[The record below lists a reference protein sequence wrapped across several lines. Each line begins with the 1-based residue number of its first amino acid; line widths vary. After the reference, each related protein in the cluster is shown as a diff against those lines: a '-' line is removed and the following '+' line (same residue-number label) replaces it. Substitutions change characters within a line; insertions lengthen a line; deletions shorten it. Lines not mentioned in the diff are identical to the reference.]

1 MAKDP
6 NKFQFNDRE
15 GNGWKRDTN
24 LSSPTYGKWVLFQNW
39 TKIEGSAVD
48 SLNPFAPLVSGAK
61 NISSKLNKLR
71 IDQIARTQA
80 KNKLMI
86 DQGYFMDKRGR
97 WRKPN
102 PFTSVQ
108 PSDLDNEEVVNE
120 NIVEEEDDKKIVVPP
135 SPVDI
140 AAVKKYTEKK
150 EDDGYAKT
158 QNFVSDQPVE
168 NDPYTQ
174 LSNAV
179 SNLTGLKINQD
190 NNNNTE
196 PVEEEKPKKTE
207 GTMYG
212 LLISEYRKANKDQKR
227 RARNLSSNN
236 SRVSIRGDG
245 MIGVR
250 NTGLNPGGR
259 DNVRINKGNTNSA
272 WYMSS

>member
-1 MAKDP
+1 MGYNNKNP

-15 GNGWKRDTN
+15 GTGWMKDPKDGKWYQYYKWKRTGN
-24 LSSPTYGKWVLFQNW
+24 VKESF
-39 TKIEGSAVD
+39 
-48 SLNPFAPLVSGAK
+48 NPLTPLVKGAK

-86 DQGYFMDKRGR
+86 DQGYVMNSRGR
-97 WRKPN
+97 WTKPN

-108 PSDLDNEEVVNE
+108 PSDLNNEEVVNE

-140 AAVKKYTEKK
+140 AAVKEYTEKK

-168 NDPYTQ
+168 NDAYTQ

-190 NNNNTE
+190 NNTE
-196 PVEEEKPKKTE
+196 PVKEEKPKKTE

-227 RARNLSSNN
+227 RARDLSSNN

>member
-6 NKFQFNDRE
+6 NKFQFNNKT
-15 GNGWKRDTN
+15 GTGWKRDTN
-24 LSSPTYGKWVLFQNW
+24 LESPTYGKWIQYKNW
-39 TKIEGSAVD
+39 TKISAVD

-61 NISSKLNKLR
+61 NIGSKLNKLR

-86 DQGYFMDKRGR
+86 DQGYVMDRRGR

-102 PFTSVQ
+102 PFTEVQ
-108 PSDLDNEEVVNE
+108 PSDLNNEELVNE
-120 NIVEEEDDKKIVVPP
+120 NIEEEEAKKLVVPP

-140 AAVKKYTEKK
+140 AAVQEYVEKP
-150 EDDGYAKT
+150 EDDDYRKA
-158 QNFVSDQPVE
+158 QNFTSGKPINE

-190 NNNNTE
+190 NNTE
-196 PVEEEKPKKTE
+196 PVKEEKPKKTE

-227 RARNLSSNN
+227 RARDLSSNN